1 MSKLQNDIYQRFR
14 GFKTVRRGDKKQ
26 GQSEWYYVDPRYD
39 KDDDARRQIDVE
51 SENSPNPRLSDILAN
66 DMDEN
71 PQDYYIWR
79 TKGDDKVRGAHAERE
94 GKIFNRHVPPE
105 GGNPGEDYN
114 CRCWAEPYK
123 LERYKDK
130 PMIVDVSGI
139 LPEKV
144 GTDKKL
150 PEGSYTT
157 EQGNMT
163 TDVPVQF
170 LKLPETEESDNQ
182 AHSVPLVPIPA
193 RKPKIA
199 EPQTTANK
207 IVPVPAR
214 KPLPENATLEDK
226 LQRYIAEQSPYLQP
240 LLTLLDNTNSYTTK
254 LGKMTFDI
262 MMQLIKNVEN
272 YAYAHRK
279 IKFRSP
285 EEEKLLRHMAKIVV
299 KHEHIKQH
307 PYLDTVGKIT
317 VGNGMN
323 VNDWN
328 LFKSVHWLID
338 EQPAT
343 EKEVKAM
350 YDELCRQRE
359 RLQKEYD
366 DVKKFKREHPE
377 EYARWPKS
385 KRKDNG
391 PFNYTADH
399 YAQFTNIRITEDEA
413 DFLMFSHLQDDYD
426 TIKGYLDNFDNQPMG
441 IKEAAFDIQYNTG
454 NIRSFGKFKK
464 AYNAN
469 DISGMA
475 KESGRIIISKERND
489 DIKGR
494 ILKTK

>member
-1 MSKLQNDIYQRFR
+1 
-14 GFKTVRRGDKKQ
+14 
-26 GQSEWYYVDPRYD
+26 
-39 KDDDARRQIDVE
+39 
-51 SENSPNPRLSDILAN
+51 
-66 DMDEN
+66 
-71 PQDYYIWR
+71 
-79 TKGDDKVRGAHAERE
+79 
-94 GKIFNRHVPPE
+94 
-105 GGNPGEDYN
+105 
-114 CRCWAEPYK
+114 
-123 LERYKDK
+123 
-130 PMIVDVSGI
+130 
-139 LPEKV
+139 
-144 GTDKKL
+144 
-150 PEGSYTT
+150 
-157 EQGNMT
+157 MT

-199 EPQTTANK
+199 EPQTTVRK
-207 IVPVPAR
+207 IIPVPAR
-214 KPLPENATLEDK
+214 KPLPENATLEQQI
-226 LQRYIAEQSPYLQP
+226 QRYIAEQYPYLYLKLEP
-240 LLTLLDNTNSYTTK
+240 LNNANSYITK

-299 KHEHIKQH
+299 KHEKLEIH

-317 VGNGMN
+317 VGKGMN
-323 VNDWN
+323 VDNWN

-338 EQPAT
+338 ERPAT
-343 EKEVKAM
+343 EKEVKVM
-350 YDELCRQRE
+350 YDELVRQRE

-366 DVKKFKREHPE
+366 DVQKFKREHPE
-377 EYARWPKS
+377 KYAKWPVS
-385 KRKDNG
+385 KKKDNG
-391 PFNYTADH
+391 AFNYRAS
-399 YAQFTNIRITEDEA
+399 YYEQFTTIRITEDEA
-413 DFLMFSHLQDDYD
+413 DYLMFSHLQNDYD
-426 TIKGYLDNFDNQPMG
+426 IITGYLGGFDNQSMG

-454 NIRSFGKFKK
+454 NIRSFSKFKK

-494 ILKTK
+494 ILRTK